1 MTIEKLARKLE
12 PLMPENIARWMHIR
26 DIADPETKALIEKQ
40 IISTAYRVLGDVRKK
55 ILLSLPPEKRSSGAI
70 RLGNVVYVKD
80 RWSFGIT
87 QKELLQG
94 LTILGRSGAG
104 KTNVAFLVLEQLARD
119 HVPFLFL
126 DVKRTARHL
135 LPLIRAKVN
144 VYTPGRSLAPFVFNP
159 FLVPPGMEQGVYLN
173 QVVDNL
179 AAAYTLGDG
188 ARSILQRAL
197 VACYEKNAA
206 PNLQEIILE
215 VENQPAQGRSQG
227 WKMSALRA
235 LHSLRF
241 ANLGKVD
248 RQSQEQLAHLLLHES
263 TIIELDALGSSEKKF
278 LIPLLC
284 SWLYAVKLNSS
295 VREKLSLAIF
305 FEEAHHYLYRGER
318 RTKESS
324 MNTFLRQCRELGIA
338 CVVID
343 QHPHLLS
350 SAALGLYTSI
360 CLNLK
365 DLPDMNR
372 AAALSLLDEEDKRI
386 FSRLSVG
393 YGVVKLQDRWTQPV
407 LVRFPLMAV
416 SKGSVTDVALNRYL
430 HRKSTGTVRMG
441 GQGLEFAR
449 VSRVLAEDEPLNHD
463 ELAFLDDI
471 IHHPDDGVKARY
483 LRLGMS
489 IGRANAM
496 KLDLIRRGWLEALVV
511 PHGRTRKLLLRLSK
525 QGKEALGIDTPKG
538 HHQSLAHE
546 YWKRFY
552 ARRFE
557 GLGYHVQEEAP
568 FGDGRAD
575 VLATK
580 KRKVIAI
587 EIETGMSDTVAN
599 VKRDLRAGCTKV
611 IVIATDDRAMRSLE
625 TDLAQAGLLIQSRL
639 ELVSAAKTTL
649 LE

>member
-1 MTIEKLARKLE
+1 MQV
-12 PLMPENIARWMHIR
+12 R
-26 DIADPETKALIEKQ
+26 DIAEAETKALIEKQ
-40 IISTAYRVLGDVRKK
+40 VISTAYRVLGDIRKK
-55 ILLSLPPEKRSSGAI
+55 ILLSLPPEKQSSGAI
-70 RLGNVVYVKD
+70 RLGKVVYDKE
-80 RWSFGIT
+80 RWPFGISH
-87 QKELLQG
+87 KEMLQG

-104 KTNVAFLVLEQLARD
+104 KTNLAFLVLEQLARQG
-119 HVPFLFL
+119 VPFLFL

-197 VACYEKNAA
+197 VKNYERNPA
-206 PNLQEIILE
+206 PSLSHVIDE
-215 VENQPAQGRSQG
+215 VEKLSGQGRAQG
-227 WKMSALRA
+227 WKTSAVRA
-235 LHSLRF
+235 LNSLRF
-241 ANLGKVD
+241 ANLDTVD
-248 RQSQEQLAHLLLHES
+248 PQSQGQLAHRLLNES

-350 SAALGLYTSI
+350 SAALGMYTSI

-365 DLPDMNR
+365 DLPDMHR
-372 AAALSLLDEEDKRI
+372 AAALSLVDEEDKRI
-386 FSRLSVG
+386 FSRLPVG
-393 YGVVKLQDRWTQPV
+393 YGVVKLQDRWTQPI
-407 LVRFPLMAV
+407 LVRFPLVAV
-416 SKGSVTDVALNRYL
+416 SKGSLTDGALQRYL
-430 HRKSTGTVRMG
+430 HRKSTGTGPMG
-441 GQGLEFAR
+441 SLGVEFAR

-463 ELAFLDDI
+463 ELAFLDDV

-489 IGRANAM
+489 IGRANAL
-496 KLDLIRRGWLEALVV
+496 KLEMIARGWLEPLVV

-525 QGKEALGIDTPKG
+525 QGKEALGMETLNG
-538 HHQSLAHE
+538 HNQSLAHE

-552 ARRFE
+552 ARRYAE
-557 GLGYHVQEEAP
+557 AGYRVHVEAP
-568 FGDGRAD
+568 YGDGRAD
-575 VLATK
+575 VLAYK
-580 KRKVIAI
+580 DKEIIAV
-587 EIETGMSDTVAN
+587 EIETGMSDVVAN
-599 VKRDLRAGCTKV
+599 VKRDLRTGCSKV
-611 IVIATDDRAMRSLE
+611 VVIATDEKAMEKLERELGKEALLIPNRILLTLGSNCSL
-625 TDLAQAGLLIQSRL
+625 DAQA
-639 ELVSAAKTTL
+639 
-649 LE
+649 